1 MKLITTQEYFD
12 KNPTREERTAHINLN
27 EPCGYMGML
36 REKFMSHFTKNGKID
51 RETRGPRFINAYVRG
66 HDLPNLKDK
75 VIINVWPFTPQKVET
90 NHACQGECANPKH
103 IYTGTKE
110 ENDQDRR
117 YGFSRVT
124 KIGFQHKYNEMIIEK
139 AKNEH
144 TD

>member
-1 MKLITTQEYFD
+1 MKLITTQEYFN
-12 KNPTREERTAHINLN
+12 KKPTREERTAHINLN
-27 EPCGYMGML
+27 EPCEYMGFL
-36 REKFMSHFTKNGKID
+36 AEEFMTHPTKTGGTD
-51 RETRGPRFINAYVRG
+51 RETRIPRAINAYVRG
-66 HDLPNLKDK
+66 HELPNLKDK

-90 NHACQGECANPKH
+90 NHACQGECANPNH
-103 IYTGTKE
+103 MYTGTKE